1 MNVGDLVMVNLRTRT
16 GRDKEKPGLI
26 LQIDNGALDEE
37 GWPTRHFL
45 VLTGP
50 RQLWVEGRQI
60 RPFPAASMAQ
70 SRRVARRLEKLV
82 IETKRV
88 SNDSE

>member
-1 MNVGDLVMVNLRTRT
+1 MNVGDLVMVTLRTRG

-26 LQIDNGALDEE
+26 LQVDDCKN
-37 GWPTRHFL
+37 FL

-50 RQLWVEGRQI
+50 QQLWVESRQI

-70 SRRVARRLEKLV
+70 SRRVARRLERLV
-82 IETKRV
+82 IEAKGGRV
-88 SNDSE
+88 DDAE

>member
-1 MNVGDLVMVNLRTRT
+1 MNVGDLVMVDLSEGERK
-16 GRDKEKPGLI
+16 GKERPGLI
-26 LQIDNGALDEE
+26 LRFDDFDNV
-37 GWPTRHFL
+37 L

-50 RQLWVEGRQI
+50 HQLWRPRWRC

-82 IETKRV
+82 IEAKGGKT
-88 SNDSE
+88 DEDE

>member
-1 MNVGDLVMVNLRTRT
+1 MNVGDLVMVTLRTRG

-26 LQIDNGALDEE
+26 LQIDDCKN
-37 GWPTRHFL
+37 FL

-50 RQLWVEGRQI
+50 QQLWVESRQI

-70 SRRVARRLEKLV
+70 SRRVARRLERLV
-82 IETKRV
+82 IEAKGGRV
-88 SNDSE
+88 DDAE